1 MPIGLYRELETPQ
14 PRDFI
19 EAVNSLNDKLG
30 KKNVQIL
37 HSIAKPNQVLIFAG
51 YKSLAECESQSD
63 EYVSAGLP
71 QIVRDHGV
79 SLVNQGFFVVEA
91 SNDPEL
97 TLLGT
102 HDYVVLTA
110 GSVKIGAM
118 PNVLAAASRV
128 IEKIGPEQLSQGIS
142 ATIIRAVSG
151 TNLNSIGYRL
161 ALPTSEAAEEFITR
175 SPGGRPEVAEDLKE
189 WLSNMTAVQ
198 RGVFK
203 VKRKWGPFN

>member
-19 EAVNSLNDKLG
+19 EAVNSLNDNLG

-79 SLVNQGFFVVEA
+79 SLVDQGFSVIEA
-91 SNDPEL
+91 SNDPEH
-97 TLLGT
+97 TMLGT
-102 HDYVVLTA
+102 HDYVVLT
-110 GSVKIGAM
+110 GGLVKIGKMAE
-118 PNVLAAASRV
+118 VIASGSRV
-128 IEKIGPEQLSQGIS
+128 IEKIGPELLSQGIAS
-142 ATIIRAVSG
+142 MLIRAVSG
-151 TNLNSIGYRL
+151 NNLNMVANRV
-161 ALPTSEAAEEFITR
+161 ALPSIEATEEFITR
-175 SPGGRPEVAEDLKE
+175 SPGGRPEIAEDMKE
-189 WLSNMTAVQ
+189 WLGNMKSIT
-198 RGVFK
+198 RGVYK
-203 VKRKWGPFN
+203 VKRKFGPFD

>member
-1 MPIGLYRELETPQ
+1 MPIGLYRDLETPQ

-51 YKSLAECESQSD
+51 YQSLAECESQSD

-79 SLVNQGFFVVEA
+79 SLVDQGFTTMEA

-97 TLLGT
+97 TTLGT
-102 HDYVVLTA
+102 HDYIVLTS
-110 GSVKIGAM
+110 GLVKIGKMAE
-118 PNVLAAASRV
+118 VIACGSRV
-128 IEKIGPEQLSQGIS
+128 IEKIGPELLSQGIAS
-142 ATIIRAVSG
+142 GLLRAISG
-151 TNLNSIGYRL
+151 TNLNVVANRVG
-161 ALPTSEAAEEFITR
+161 LPTSEATEEFITR
-175 SPGGRPEVAEDLKE
+175 SPGGRPEIAEDMKE
-189 WLSNMTAVQ
+189 WLGNMTSIH

-203 VKRKWGPFN
+203 VKRKFGPFD